1 MLLSFFIPIVYAK
14 PHFLCITAPQSVKLH
29 TVMKMKGSKD
39 LLSSI
44 LKTTQMGQIGIRCVL
59 KAPLETKLRTALK
72 DQLKEYD
79 SIETE
84 AHALAANRG
93 WELEELD
100 PAVKFMSRAM
110 TRSMLSFG
118 NVNSKT
124 AAMMIN
130 GNTRGMIKSLKN
142 LHQFNNSDERV
153 STLSQK
159 LLDCETANIKQMQ
172 GFL

>member
-1 MLLSFFIPIVYAK
+1 
-14 PHFLCITAPQSVKLH
+14 
-29 TVMKMKGSKD
+29 
-39 LLSSI
+39 
-44 LKTTQMGQIGIRCVL
+44 MGQIGIRCVL
-59 KAPLETKLRTALK
+59 KAPLKTTLRTALK
-72 DQLKEYD
+72 SQLQEYD
-79 SIETE
+79 SIEQE

-100 PAVKFMSRAM
+100 PAIKFMSRAM

-118 NVNSKT
+118 NVNSKA

-153 STLSQK
+153 STISQK
-159 LLDCETANIKQMQ
+159 
-172 GFL
+172 

>member
-1 MLLSFFIPIVYAK
+1 
-14 PHFLCITAPQSVKLH
+14 
-29 TVMKMKGSKD
+29 
-39 LLSSI
+39 
-44 LKTTQMGQIGIRCVL
+44 MGQIGIRCVL
-59 KAPLETKLRTALK
+59 KAPLQTTLRTALK
-72 DQLKEYD
+72 SQLHEYD
-79 SIETE
+79 AIEQE
-84 AHALAANRG
+84 AQSLAANRG

-100 PAVKFMSRAM
+100 PSVKAMARLM

-118 NVNSKT
+118 NVNSKA

-142 LHQFNNSDERV
+142 LHQFNYSDERV
-153 STLSQK
+153 ATLSQK

>member
-1 MLLSFFIPIVYAK
+1 MI
-14 PHFLCITAPQSVKLH
+14 
-29 TVMKMKGSKD
+29 MKGSKD
-39 LLSSI
+39 LLSSV

-59 KAPLETKLRTALK
+59 KAPVQSSLRAALK
-72 DQLKEYD
+72 SQLQEYD
-79 SIETE
+79 AIEQE

-100 PAVKFMSRAM
+100 PAVKVMSRFM
-110 TRSMLSFG
+110 TRSKLSFG
-118 NVNSKT
+118 NVNSKA

-142 LHQFNNSDERV
+142 LHQFNHSDERV
-153 STLSQK
+153 AGISQK
-159 LLDCETANIKQMQ
+159 LLDCETANIRQMQ

>member
-1 MLLSFFIPIVYAK
+1 
-14 PHFLCITAPQSVKLH
+14 
-29 TVMKMKGSKD
+29 MKGSKD

-59 KAPLETKLRTALK
+59 KAPLQASLRSALRS
-72 DQLKEYD
+72 QLQEYD
-79 SIETE
+79 AIEQE
-84 AHALAANRG
+84 AHALASNRG

-100 PAVKFMSRAM
+100 PAVKIMSRAM

-118 NVNSKT
+118 NVNSKA

-142 LHQFNNSDERV
+142 LHQFNHSDERV
-153 STLSQK
+153 CSLSQK
-159 LLDCETANIKQMQ
+159 LLDCETANIRQMQ